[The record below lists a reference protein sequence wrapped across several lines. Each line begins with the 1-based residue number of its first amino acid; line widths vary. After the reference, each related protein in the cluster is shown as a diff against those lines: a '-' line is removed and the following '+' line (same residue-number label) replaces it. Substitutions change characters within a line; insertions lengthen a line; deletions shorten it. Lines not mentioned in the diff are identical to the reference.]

1 MDPFTQGIVGSTV
14 AQSVSKKNTVKKL
27 SNNRWHVFTHG
38 GRKDSGRDALEWAK
52 DITTRGAGEILLTS
66 MDKDGTQSGFDLDL
80 LNIISSNVSIPVIAS
95 GGAGTLD
102 HLEEAITKGKADAV
116 LAASIFHYS
125 KYSIVQAKQYLK
137 KKGVLVRS

>member
-1 MDPFTQGIVGSTV
+1 MQGANPRTAGMAPTHAGGLCAVGDKES
-14 AQSVSKKNTVKKL
+14 SE
-27 SNNRWHVFTHG
+27 
-38 GRKDSGRDALEWAK
+38 KDSGRDALEWAK

-137 KKGVLVRS
+137 MKGVFVRS